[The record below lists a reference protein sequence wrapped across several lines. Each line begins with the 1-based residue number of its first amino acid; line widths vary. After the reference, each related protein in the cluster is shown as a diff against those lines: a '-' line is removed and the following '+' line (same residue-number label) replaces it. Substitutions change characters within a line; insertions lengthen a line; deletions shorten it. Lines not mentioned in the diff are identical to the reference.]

1 MIARRPTRALL
12 LAAVPASLI
21 AGAWLFEQ
29 RSTAGR
35 TSPVTAL
42 TSASST
48 ASPAPAPL
56 WTSSQFND
64 LLKVIEQ
71 ANAEGL
77 RASDYNIDA
86 LRATAGDKQIDA
98 RVSAL
103 ASTSALALAHDFAA
117 GRIRNRHRFNWYIDY
132 VGPSPADLA
141 ASLLAARTQGKL
153 KDWLEELLP
162 TSSAYRVL
170 REALAVTSLSD
181 TEHRAKI
188 RANMERWRWLPR
200 DFERA
205 DQLYVNLP
213 TYRLDVVQSGRTAA
227 SYRAVIGAT
236 DMPTPALSVAVTQI
250 IANPDWIV
258 PASIVRRSHL
268 RPGASS
274 RYIFTTRPDGTV
286 RVRQKPGPGNALGR
300 VKIVFPNPL
309 AIYFHDTPSKAL
321 FGANA
326 RAFSHGCIRVQNIAD
341 LAASLVAEPDRFDAA
356 LSGTETRSFSPAQTW
371 RANIV
376 YLTMVPD
383 EAGVISN
390 VGDPYQL
397 DAPLVA
403 ALDGI
408 KPATRSLAPAPAP
421 APMATA
427 HKAVPPTGSMP
438 ALTSGE
444 DASSVPATAAVGD
457 TVSEA
462 AENGTPPA
470 PLINN

>member
-12 LAAVPASLI
+12 LVAVPVTLI
-21 AGAWLFEQ
+21 SGAWLFEQ
-29 RSTAGR
+29 RSSAGR
-35 TSPVTAL
+35 SSPITAL

-48 ASPAPAPL
+48 ASPASAPL
-56 WTSSQFND
+56 WTSSQLDD
-64 LLKVIEQ
+64 LLEVIQQ
-71 ANAEGL
+71 AEAEGL
-77 RASDYNIDA
+77 RTSDYNIDE
-86 LRATAGDKQIDA
+86 LRATAGEKQIGA

-132 VGPSPADLA
+132 VGSSPANLA
-141 ASLLAARTQGKL
+141 VSLLAARTQGKL
-153 KDWLEELLP
+153 KDWLRGLLP
-162 TSSAYRVL
+162 TSSAYHAL
-170 REALAVTSLSD
+170 RKALAATPLSD
-181 TEHRAKI
+181 TEYRAKI

-213 TYRLDVVQSGRTAA
+213 TYRLDVVQSGRTTA

-274 RYIFTTRPDGTV
+274 RYIFSTRPDGTM

-309 AIYFHDTPSKAL
+309 AIYFHDTPAKAL

-326 RAFSHGCIRVQNIAD
+326 RAFSHGCIRVQNIAA
-341 LAASLVAEPDRFDAA
+341 LAASLVAKPGQFDAA

-383 EAGVISN
+383 EAGVLAD

-403 ALDGI
+403 ALDGT
-408 KPATRSLAPAPAP
+408 KPPTRRLAPAPI
-421 APMATA
+421 ATL
-427 HKAVPPTGSMP
+427 HKAAPPTLPMP
-438 ALTSGE
+438 KPTFSD
-444 DASSVPATAAVGD
+444 DASSVPATTTLD
-457 TVSEA
+457 ETVPGA
-462 AENGTPPA
+462 AENSTPPA
-470 PLINN
+470 PLNNN